1 METKGHRQQGP
12 GKRAQPLEKLCGE
25 GAAIGKSRAVHQS
38 TIIMRQSINRRSN
51 HLFGLPVPITSH
63 STHPENLKTLSR
75 SVGKKDGYTNMQ
87 GLEASREALVKKFS
101 TKGYDIGRDDA
112 YLCAGGSM
120 AIWVTMQLLAG
131 EGDNFLFPSPGFPLG
146 LVIAKSM
153 GLEPRF
159 YHLQA
164 HNKWNASV

>member
-25 GAAIGKSRAVHQS
+25 GAAIGKSRAVPQS